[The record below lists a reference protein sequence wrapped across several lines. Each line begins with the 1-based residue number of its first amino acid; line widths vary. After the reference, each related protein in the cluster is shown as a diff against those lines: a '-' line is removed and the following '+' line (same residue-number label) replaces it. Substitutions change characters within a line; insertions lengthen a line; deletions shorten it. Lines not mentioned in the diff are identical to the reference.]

1 MREGGRGRQN
11 MAVKKILEEIELNW
25 KVNERENKHEII
37 YYLLL
42 FLRNNKSE
50 MLWVGVEINKST
62 SIKW

>member
-1 MREGGRGRQN
+1 
-11 MAVKKILEEIELNW
+11 MAMKEILEEIKLNW
-25 KVNERENKHEII
+25 KVNEKENKHEII

-50 MLWVGVEINKST
+50 MLWVGVEINIST